1 MSFTVRGVT
10 QVQWGPD
17 YILTLDSPDGTSLD
31 ADGKPHPLVAKLV
44 KTSNGAPVSGRNI
57 RLSTSPGGEV
67 GDGSRK
73 MTDSS
78 GKVTFTV
85 SDSSSETV
93 DYTATLVMASGSPT
107 PLTATESIQW
117 GGGDAWWNVS
127 GGAWGEPFALGSLT
141 PGDAVFILKDNQDPA
156 LGVPIVGAMITIGT
170 TPAGRVGDGVV
181 AGPTDINGEVDLMA
195 ILNAE
200 SVTGGVSY
208 VITAATG
215 RTVGGPQSN
224 VSIPGGNE
232 IFWD

>member
-31 ADGKPHPLVAKLV
+31 ADGKPHPLIAKLV

-85 SDSSSETV
+85 SDSNNETV

-117 GGGDAWWNVS
+117 GTSDIIAFTEGGGGIHTFGDTIMVRLFASSTDSPVMTPVENVVMTLR
-127 GGAWGEPFALGSLT
+127 AAALGPT
-141 PGDAVFILKDNQDPA
+141 P
-156 LGVPIVGAMITIGT
+156 
-170 TPAGRVGDGVV
+170 VGDGHVF
-181 AGPTDINGEVDLMA
+181 GPTGPDGYTEFLSITQTNPGMSPYTVDYNCA
-195 ILNAE
+195 
-200 SVTGGVSY
+200 GV
-208 VITAATG
+208 A
-215 RTVGGPQSN
+215 PPFN
-224 VSIPGGNE
+224 FGGNVGVPDT
-232 IFWD
+232 IWQT